1 MRLFILTRK
10 LTHNGVAYVYAISES
25 DAINIIR
32 EVSDEDW
39 VILREVTDTR
49 VIYYK

>member
-1 MRLFILTRK
+1 MRLFILTRA
-10 LTHNGVAYVYAISES
+10 LTHNGIAYVYAISES
-25 DAINIIR
+25 DAINIIK

-39 VILREVTDTR
+39 VILREVTNTK